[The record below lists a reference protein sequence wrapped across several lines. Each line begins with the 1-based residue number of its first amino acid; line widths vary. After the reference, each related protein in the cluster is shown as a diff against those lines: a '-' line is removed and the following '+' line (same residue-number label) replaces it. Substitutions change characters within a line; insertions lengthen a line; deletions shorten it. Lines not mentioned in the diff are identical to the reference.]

1 MPGAVFH
8 LTARTLDRERVF
20 TPALRTRAIA
30 VIAAAVPRS
39 GARLLAATIMSNHLH
54 LVVQQGPLPLH
65 KLMQPVL
72 RRLAHLI
79 QRTRGVDGPVF
90 WRPYGSTPCFD
101 PDHAR
106 NAIAYTHLNPVRA
119 HLCTDPVDYPW
130 TTHRLYS
137 DGPPLLDALPAP
149 VRLLA
154 DVVDAGS
161 ALSLFVCRVHD
172 RESDAHDAYR
182 RFIEA
187 RMQGDR
193 QAGEDRADGS
203 ALRAAA
209 PMCCAGND
217 LWARDFSPLFHAAP
231 SKGRAASA
239 TRPWRSAPDLADL
252 ARATLSAE
260 GPELTLGLV
269 RGRRGGARY
278 ARIRHAMIRRMH
290 VAGHRNVDIAHFLG
304 ISQSAVSRVICAAG

>member
-65 KLMQPVL
+65 TLMQPVL

-79 QRTRGVDGPVF
+79 QRARGVDGPVF
-90 WRPYGSTPCFD
+90 WRPYSATPCFD

-106 NAIAYTHLNPVRA
+106 NAIAYTHMNPVRA
-119 HLCTDPVDYPW
+119 HLCPDPADYPW

-137 DGPPLLDALPAP
+137 EGPPLLDALPAP

-172 RESDAHDAYR
+172 RGWDAHDAYR
-182 RFIEA
+182 RFIETRLQA
-187 RMQGDR
+187 DR
-193 QAGEDRADGS
+193 RAGEDSADDPRLG
-203 ALRAAA
+203 AAY
-209 PMCCAGND
+209 PMCCARTER
-217 LWARDFSPLFHAAP
+217 WAHDFSPLFHTAP
-231 SKGRAASA
+231 PNGTGA
-239 TRPWRSAPDLADL
+239 TARPWRSAPDLADL

-260 GPELTLGLV
+260 APELTLGLV

-290 VAGHRNVDIAHFLG
+290 IAGHRNVDIARFLG
-304 ISQSAVSRVICAAG
+304 LSQSAVSRVICAAG